1 MARGVNKAILLGN
14 LGKDPEVRYTQ
25 SGGAVANFSVATT
38 ERRKQGEQWVDHTE
52 WHNVVV
58 FGKTAEN
65 CGQYLQ
71 KGSQVYLEGRIQTR
85 KWDDKDGN
93 TKYMTE
99 IVAFDV
105 QFLSR
110 TKGQGEGGGGSYG
123 GGGGGYG
130 GGSYAGPS
138 GPARSGPPQGGPPTQ
153 GRPPQQGPQS
163 VPFSGGDDGFPGPED
178 SGFDPNDDVPF

>member
-25 SGGAVANFSVATT
+25 SGSAVANFSIATT
-38 ERRKQGEQWVDHTE
+38 ERRKQGEEWVDHTE
-52 WHNVVV
+52 WHNIVV

-71 KGSQVYLEGRIQTR
+71 KGSQIYLEGRIQTR
-85 KWDDKDGN
+85 KWEDRDGN

-99 IVAFDV
+99 VVAFDV

-110 TKGQGEGGGGSYG
+110 TKGQGEGGGYG
-123 GGGGGYG
+123 GGGGGGGNYG
-130 GGSYAGPS
+130 GGSGGRPQ
-138 GPARSGPPQGGPPTQ
+138 GPASPPQGGSPQ
-153 GRPPQQGPQS
+153 GGSPQGGPSQG
-163 VPFSGGDDGFPGPED
+163 GAGAFPGPD
-178 SGFDPNDDVPF
+178 DGGFDPNDDVPF

>member
-25 SGGAVANFSVATT
+25 SGSAVANFSLATT
-38 ERRKQGEQWVDHTE
+38 ERRKQGDEWGDHTE
-52 WHNVVV
+52 WHNIVV

-85 KWDDKDGN
+85 KWEDREGN

-105 QFLSR
+105 QFLGR
-110 TKGQGEGGGGSYG
+110 TKGQGEGGSYG
-123 GGGGGYG
+123 GGGGGSG
-130 GGSYAGPS
+130 GRPQGPAKPAPGGPS
-138 GPARSGPPQGGPPTQ
+138 QGA
-153 GRPPQQGPQS
+153 
-163 VPFSGGDDGFPGPED
+163 GGDFPGPED

>member
-25 SGGAVANFSVATT
+25 SGSAVANFSIATT
-38 ERRKQGEQWVDHTE
+38 ERRKQGEEWVDHTE
-52 WHNVVV
+52 WHNIVV

-71 KGSQVYLEGRIQTR
+71 KGSQIYLEGRIQTR
-85 KWDDKDGN
+85 KWEDRDGN

-99 IVAFDV
+99 VVAFDV

-110 TKGQGEGGGGSYG
+110 TKGQGEGGGYG
-123 GGGGGYG
+123 GGGGGNYG
-130 GGSYAGPS
+130 GGSGGRPQ
-138 GPARSGPPQGGPPTQ
+138 GPASPPQGGSPQ
-153 GRPPQQGPQS
+153 GGPSQG
-163 VPFSGGDDGFPGPED
+163 GAGAFPGPD
-178 SGFDPNDDVPF
+178 DGGFDPNDDVPF

>member
-25 SGGAVANFSVATT
+25 SGSAVANFSLATT
-38 ERRKQGEQWVDHTE
+38 ERRKQGEEWTDHTE
-52 WHNVVV
+52 WHNIVV

-99 IVAFDV
+99 IVAFDI

-110 TKGQGEGGGGSYG
+110 TKGQGEGGGGG
-123 GGGGGYG
+123 GYGGGYG
-130 GGSYAGPS
+130 GGSGGPPQRPA
-138 GPARSGPPQGGPPTQ
+138 GPARGGSPQGGPSQRDP
-153 GRPPQQGPQS
+153 G
-163 VPFSGGDDGFPGPED
+163 GFPGPD
-178 SGFDPNDDVPF
+178 DGGFDPNDDVPF

>member
-25 SGGAVANFSVATT
+25 SGSAVSNFSLATT
-38 ERRKQGEQWVDHTE
+38 ERRKQGEEWVDHTE
-52 WHNVVV
+52 WHNIVV

-85 KWDDKDGN
+85 KWDDKDGK

-99 IVAFDV
+99 VVAFDV

-110 TKGQGEGGGGSYG
+110 TKGQGEGGGYGGGSSSG

-130 GGSYAGPS
+130 GSGGGSGGRPQ
-138 GPARSGPPQGGPPTQ
+138 GPARPAQGGPSQ
-153 GRPPQQGPQS
+153 KGPSHQEDT
-163 VPFSGGDDGFPGPED
+163 GGFPGPD
-178 SGFDPNDDVPF
+178 DGGFDPNDDVPF

>member
-25 SGGAVANFSVATT
+25 SGSAVANFSIATT
-38 ERRKQGEQWVDHTE
+38 ERRKQGEEWVDHTE
-52 WHNVVV
+52 WHNIVV

-71 KGSQVYLEGRIQTR
+71 KGSQIYLEGRIQTR
-85 KWDDKDGN
+85 KWEDRDGN

-99 IVAFDV
+99 VVAFDV

-110 TKGQGEGGGGSYG
+110 TKGQGEGGGYG
-123 GGGGGYG
+123 GGGGGGGNYG
-130 GGSYAGPS
+130 GGSGGRLQ
-138 GPARSGPPQGGPPTQ
+138 GPASPPRGGSPQGGSPQGGPSQ
-153 GRPPQQGPQS
+153 GGA
-163 VPFSGGDDGFPGPED
+163 GAFPGPD
-178 SGFDPNDDVPF
+178 DGGFDPNDDVPF